1 MSNNNKLNNL
11 NIDGIDLG
19 DIRLNDIPEA
29 DIENNLDNSTDDLE
43 KLNTLALPNGKSN
56 NSRNNVHTLDNNVED
71 EDSNISDYDNNLFTG
86 SKKIRQHM
94 KNDST
99 TDWYNQREYIIF
111 KNELKGVKRSNVF
124 VLKECKEN
132 KRLLD
137 LKYDDLNNTINN
149 VQTSVIFFS
158 TISGFLQATQQH
170 FKLSDTVVTVC
181 SIFIATYISLIL
193 SISKYFK
200 FDELKE
206 KIHNLREKYSLL
218 HNKLEY
224 RMDMVGP
231 WTCKELWE
239 YQDAAVKLEEW
250 DKVKKYMEEDYN
262 TIIESKQSLFTEYEI
277 IMDTKSRN
285 QYYIKNRELNYNNR
299 EVIYALD
306 KKEQALE
313 GRITKNPP
321 PRRTSIKLQHEELDN
336 WDSEEEE
343 Y

>member
-1 MSNNNKLNNL
+1 MANDNNDSLNL
-11 NIDGIDLG
+11 NEIDFGNIS
-19 DIRLNDIPEA
+19 LNIPSNTEG
-29 DIENNLDNSTDDLE
+29 DIENNITPQATNAKT
-43 KLNTLALPNGKSN
+43 
-56 NSRNNVHTLDNNVED
+56 NVHTLDDDVVDDN
-71 EDSNISDYDNNLFTG
+71 SNISDYDEKMFIG
-86 SKKIRQHM
+86 SKKIRDHI
-94 KNDST
+94 KNDSN

-137 LKYDDLNNTINN
+137 LKYDDLNTTINN

-170 FKLSDTVVTVC
+170 FQISETVVTVC

-218 HNKLEY
+218 HNKIEY
-224 RMDMVGP
+224 RMDMIGP
-231 WTCKELWE
+231 WSCKELWE
-239 YQDAAVKLEEW
+239 YQDAAAKLEEW

-262 TIIESKQSLFTEYEI
+262 IIIESKQSLFTEYEI

-285 QYYIKNRELNYNNR
+285 QYYIKNRKLNYNNR

-306 KKEQALE
+306 QKEQALE
-313 GRITKNPP
+313 KRITSNPSS
-321 PRRTSIKLQHEELDN
+321 RRTSIKLQHEELDN
-336 WDSEEEE
+336 WDSAESD
-343 Y
+343 